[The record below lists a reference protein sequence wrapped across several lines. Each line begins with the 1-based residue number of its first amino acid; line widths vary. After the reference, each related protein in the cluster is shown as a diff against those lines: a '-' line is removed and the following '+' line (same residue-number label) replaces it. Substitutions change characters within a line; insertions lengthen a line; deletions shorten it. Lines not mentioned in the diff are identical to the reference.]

1 MPYGDF
7 FKGVNPWF
15 WSTIRIF
22 PLLAFKEKTAGNSI
36 SWPSGYKTSLATL
49 KKKGFSQITLWRF
62 FSKGLTHDSG
72 QELEFFLCLLLNKKR
87 LEIMFPDHPVRK
99 QVYLDWKIKI
109 FPSRPMEVFLGKT
122 SFKFSAPKIWE
133 TVPPGLKCLPYHK
146 FKKEWKSCHLTN
158 QIWP

>member
-1 MPYGDF
+1 MILVKNWMGLKIMFADHPVREQAYLDW
-7 FKGVNPWF
+7 K
-15 WSTIRIF
+15 IRI
-22 PLLAFKEKTAGNSI
+22 L
-36 SWPSGYKTSLATL
+36 PSRPME
-49 KKKGFSQITLWRF
+49 I
-62 FSKGLTHDSG
+62 FSKGLTHDFG

-99 QVYLDWKIKI
+99 QAYLDWKIKI

-146 FKKEWKSCHLTN
+146 FKKEWKSCLVTE